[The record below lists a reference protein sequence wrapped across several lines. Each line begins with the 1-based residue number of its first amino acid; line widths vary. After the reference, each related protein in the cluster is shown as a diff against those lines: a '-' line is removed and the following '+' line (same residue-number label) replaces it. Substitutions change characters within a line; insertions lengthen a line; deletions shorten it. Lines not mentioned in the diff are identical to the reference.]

1 MRYLLAI
8 SIGPVQEFIAAARR
22 TADLKAGSDLLVEI
36 ARTIAVHLEQAG
48 AQLIFPKDS
57 ATEPPNKLLCVVE
70 GNPNSVAQD
79 AKQAAQDVLN
89 SKWEEMLSQLLP
101 GVKNALKLDL
111 AQSQLE
117 QFLEFYTAWVPFE
130 ESNYQA
136 ARQEV
141 ERLLAGRKALRE
153 FAQTNSQQKI
163 PKSPLDPSRDCVLEL
178 GQGFQVAKSAQGHP
192 LWLKPRETL
201 DAVSVLKRWLG
212 HETSTGEFPS
222 SSLMAFK
229 SILPIVEETAKTDA
243 RVRDALEGLKSVV
256 EDTPAGIDLGDLMF
270 PNRLDEAITELEN
283 RHGSLPEPSRQ
294 RALTLIKYHRDH
306 TLTGWRKTV
315 LDVVNRKE
323 CPPYYAILIADG
335 DQMGKMLGQID
346 DKERHQQFS
355 EKVAQFSGCVQ
366 SIVQKYHGYLV
377 YHGGDDV
384 LALLPI
390 NGALKCAEELS
401 HRFKS
406 IMAELGLE
414 ASLSAGIAIVHHMDQ
429 LQSCLD
435 WARAAE
441 REAKKQR
448 NSVAVA
454 LHTRGGEAM
463 TVSTLWDGNQWNLYS
478 LWDEWIKAFREGLS
492 TGLPYELRHIA
503 REALSTN
510 LAGGT
515 LHGEATRVVDR
526 KERRNSSKPDIPKAI
541 ATPEELEQFAKLLII
556 ARFLAGYP
564 ELPIRGGQQ

>member
-1 MRYLLAI
+1 MKYLLAI

-22 TADLKAGSDLLVEI
+22 TADLKAGSELLVEI
-36 ARTIAVHLEQAG
+36 AQTIAKHLERSG
-48 AQLIFPKDS
+48 GQLIFPKDS

-70 GNPNSVAQD
+70 GDPNALCQE
-79 AKQAAQDVLN
+79 AKQAAQGVLN
-89 SKWEEMLSQLLP
+89 SKWDKMLRQLLP
-101 GVKNALKLDL
+101 SVKNSLKLNL

-117 QFLEFYTAWVPFE
+117 QFLEFYAAWVPFE
-130 ESNYQA
+130 EGSYQA

-153 FAQTNSQQKI
+153 FSQPESCPKV
-163 PKSPLDPSRDCVLEL
+163 PKSPLDPSRDCVVKL
-178 GQGFQVAKSAQGHP
+178 GQGFQVTESSQGHP

-212 HETSTGEFPS
+212 HETSSGEFPS

-229 SILPIVEETAKTDA
+229 SILPIAELAAETNAQ
-243 RVRDALEGLKSVV
+243 VREALEGLKSVV

-270 PNRLDEAITELEN
+270 PNRLDEAIKELEY
-283 RHGSLPEPSRQ
+283 RQDSMPEQSRQ
-294 RALTLIKYHRDH
+294 RALILITYHRDH

-323 CPPYYAILIADG
+323 CPPYYAILVADG
-335 DQMGKMLGQID
+335 DQMGKMLGQMN
-346 DKERHQQFS
+346 ELRQHREFS
-355 EKVAQFSGCVQ
+355 EKIAQFSGSVQ

-384 LALLPI
+384 LALLPV

-401 HRFKS
+401 NVFKAKL
-406 IMAELGLE
+406 AELGLQ
-414 ASLSAGIAIVHHMDQ
+414 ASLSAGIAIVHHMDN

-441 REAKKQR
+441 KEAKKQR

-463 TVSTLWDGNQWNLYS
+463 TASTLWDDSRWKYELWNT
-478 LWDEWIKAFREGLS
+478 WIEAFRLGLS

-503 REALSTN
+503 REAVSTN
-510 LAGGT
+510 LSGRT
-515 LHGEATRVVDR
+515 LREEAQRVIDR
-526 KERRNSSKPDIPKAI
+526 KTSRDASKPSLPNEIE
-541 ATPEELEQFAKLLII
+541 TPEQLEQFAKLLII

-564 ELPIRGGQQ
+564 ELPIRGGIP